1 MLREL
6 RWEMSRVAEPVI
18 ENLWIIEKNSG
29 VLLFEENYKDFTKEE
44 ISVDL
49 VTSFLS
55 AILNFIDE
63 AFTDEIQFIQ
73 FSSRKILFQ
82 FTEYVLFVVI
92 VNNNEYSDGAKVKQV
107 INEISARFYENYQHI
122 FEGQRFDGRIARFR
136 IFSDDLRKIVKGVP
150 LSIRLLK
157 LEKIKRNK
165 RQRDERRKRRKEESL
180 K

>member
-1 MLREL
+1 
-6 RWEMSRVAEPVI
+6 MSQGTEPLI

-29 VLLFEENYKDFTKEE
+29 ILLFEQNYKDFTKEG

-73 FSSRKILFQ
+73 FSSRKILFE
-82 FTEYVLFVVI
+82 FTPHVLVVTI
-92 VNNNEYSDGAKVKQV
+92 VNNKEFSDGAKVKQV
-107 INEISARFYENYQHI
+107 INEISSKFYENFQHV
-122 FEGQRFDGRIARFR
+122 FEGYGFDGKVARFR
-136 IFSDDLRKIVKGVP
+136 IFSEELKKIVKGAP
-150 LSIRLLK
+150 LSIRLIK

-165 RQRDERRKRRKEESL
+165 RYRDERRKRRREEYL
-180 K
+180 